1 MNINELKDFDNLS
14 DDEKQEDQKM
24 IEFGKELDR
33 LGDILDRWVNNPEVL
48 RKREE
53 YLRLQKEGK
62 I

>member
-1 MNINELKDFDNLS
+1 MNINELKDFDNWS
-14 DDEKQEDQKM
+14 DDENQEYQKM

-33 LGDILDRWVNNPEVL
+33 LGDILDRWTNNPEVL
-48 RKREE
+48 RTREE